1 MQWIEKIVLVLKIV
15 FILSA
20 FIKIFSTHNTI
31 RINLSTELQIARM
44 FYYNASL
51 LLFMYLFNPFS
62 GKICLEGE
70 EKLLVFSFAV
80 IEVIEEFLDRFYPN
94 LL

>member
-1 MQWIEKIVLVLKIV
+1 MILIEQVVLILKIV

-20 FIKIFSTHNTI
+20 FVKVLSHGKNKII
-31 RINLSTELQIARM
+31 TEELKISR
-44 FYYNASL
+44 FLYYNASL
-51 LLFMYLFNPFS
+51 LLFLYWFNPFS

-70 EKLLVFSFAV
+70 EKLLVFSFAL
-80 IEVIEEFLDRFYPN
+80 IEGIEEILDHFYPH

>member
-1 MQWIEKIVLVLKIV
+1 MILIEQVVLILKIV

-20 FIKIFSTHNTI
+20 FIKVMTPEKNKYS
-31 RINLSTELQIARM
+31 STELKISR
-44 FYYNASL
+44 FLYYNASL
-51 LLFMYLFNPFS
+51 LLFFYWFNPFS

-70 EKLLVFSFAV
+70 EKLLVFSFAL
-80 IEVIEEFLDRFYPN
+80 IEGIEEILDQFYPH

>member
-1 MQWIEKIVLVLKIV
+1 MILLEKIVLILKIV

-20 FIKIFSTHNTI
+20 FVKVMTHRKYKIM
-31 RINLSTELQIARM
+31 STELKISR
-44 FYYNASL
+44 FLYYNASL
-51 LLFMYLFNPFS
+51 LLFFYWFNPFS

-70 EKLLVFSFAV
+70 EKLLVFSFAL
-80 IEVIEEFLDRFYPN
+80 IEGIEEILDHFYPD